1 MTDHQNEDRR
11 QPQDDSADPR
21 LRDLIYRAG
30 TVIRLRAQDSDWVWD
45 VFIRAQEGD
54 ESRLSGL
61 PIEIGELYPLL
72 VMENLGRGASP
83 FLVVSMCAQACASGA
98 IVTTETPE
106 LFDELQSLI
115 SEVRSNG
122 VVEAD
127 IKYGLDKKL
136 ARRLKIS
143 PPGAVEAPAEPPH
156 RASRKQ
162 PSTTPLPTDLP
173 QHTFPEAKV
182 AAMALADGPR
192 LRRWLPVEGELALRH
207 RVSEREPLQTKLLGA
222 PLLDWLGQAHTLEG
236 LQDELRQL
244 GLPAVLL
251 LHVCLG
257 AALESA
263 SDQRLFV
270 RHSIDEMVRAIGW
283 QPRSREERAEARRKV
298 WRWMAVFSALQV
310 IGKRAGRYKDPDTG
324 DAYDLTSRSEL
335 LHIAER
341 LDAEQLSYDPGQ
353 PPVAI
358 TYNAGPWVQQWRG
371 NHRVLSYFGDV
382 RKLAAI
388 PAGKPSG
395 AWAQS
400 IGLALQQWWREK
412 SATAVPALIGD
423 DNHLTIRFAQHPTR
437 RLLLDMFPATPT
449 VDDILDSHDPGR
461 AKSYWR
467 DAITLLKHAGV
478 IAYYRELGAVTP
490 KRQGWAREW
499 LDQELDIRPDDE
511 GKAAVAEIAQRA
523 RRVKR
528 VRMPAAKADSK
539 AS

>member
-1 MTDHQNEDRR
+1 MT
-11 QPQDDSADPR
+11 QPQDEQVKQPQDESADPR

-30 TVIRLRAQDSDWVWD
+30 SVIRLRVEDSDWVWD

-54 ESRLSGL
+54 ETRLGGL
-61 PIEIGELYPLL
+61 PIESGQLYPLL
-72 VMENLGRGASP
+72 VMENLGRTASP
-83 FLVVSMCAQACASGA
+83 FLVVSMCAQACAAGA
-98 IVTTETPE
+98 IVTTETAE
-106 LFDELQSLI
+106 LFNELQALI
-115 SEVRSNG
+115 NEVKSRG

-143 PPGAVEAPAEPPH
+143 PPGAVEAPAEPPRH
-156 RASRKQ
+156 SSRKL

-207 RVSEREPLQTKLLGA
+207 RVSEREPLQTKLRGA
-222 PLLDWLGQAHTLEG
+222 PLLDWLGMPHTLEG
-236 LQDELRQL
+236 LQEELRQL

-263 SDQRLFV
+263 SDKRLFV

-283 QPRSREERAEARRKV
+283 QPRSREERADARRKV

-358 TYNAGPWVQQWRG
+358 TYNAGPWIQQWRG

-395 AWAQS
+395 AWAQA

-412 SATAVPALIGD
+412 SATAVPSLTGD
-423 DNHLTIRFAQHPTR
+423 DNHLTVRFAQHPTR
-437 RLLLDMFPATPT
+437 RLLLDMFPPTPT
-449 VDDILDSHDPGR
+449 VDDILASHDPGR

-478 IAYYRELGAVTP
+478 IAHYRELGVITP

-499 LDQELDIRPDDE
+499 LDQELDIRPDDD

-528 VRMPAAKADSK
+528 VRMPAPRADSK

>member
-1 MTDHQNEDRR
+1 
-11 QPQDDSADPR
+11 
-21 LRDLIYRAG
+21 LIYRAG

-45 VFIRAQEGD
+45 VFIRAQDGD
-54 ESRLSGL
+54 ETRLSGL
-61 PIEIGELYPLL
+61 PIEVGELYPLL

-83 FLVVSMCAQACASGA
+83 FLVVSMCAQACAAGA
-98 IVTTETPE
+98 IINTETPE
-106 LFDELQSLI
+106 LFEELQTLI

-143 PPGAVEAPAEPPH
+143 PPGAVDAPAEPPH

-388 PAGKPSG
+388 PAGSR
-395 AWAQS
+395 A
-400 IGLALQQWWREK
+400 
-412 SATAVPALIGD
+412 ATTMLP
-423 DNHLTIRFAQHPTR
+423 P
-437 RLLLDMFPATPT
+437 P
-449 VDDILDSHDPGR
+449 
-461 AKSYWR
+461 
-467 DAITLLKHAGV
+467 KHA
-478 IAYYRELGAVTP
+478 
-490 KRQGWAREW
+490 
-499 LDQELDIRPDDE
+499 
-511 GKAAVAEIAQRA
+511 
-523 RRVKR
+523 
-528 VRMPAAKADSK
+528 
-539 AS
+539 

>member
-1 MTDHQNEDRR
+1 
-11 QPQDDSADPR
+11 
-21 LRDLIYRAG
+21 LIYRAG

-45 VFIRAQEGD
+45 VFIRAQDGD
-54 ESRLSGL
+54 ETRLSGL
-61 PIEIGELYPLL
+61 PIEVGELYPLL

-83 FLVVSMCAQACASGA
+83 FLVVSMCAQACAAGA
-98 IVTTETPE
+98 IITTETPE
-106 LFDELQSLI
+106 LFEELQTLI

-143 PPGAVEAPAEPPH
+143 PPGAVDAPAEPPH

-388 PAGKPSG
+388 PAGSR
-395 AWAQS
+395 A
-400 IGLALQQWWREK
+400 
-412 SATAVPALIGD
+412 ATTMLP
-423 DNHLTIRFAQHPTR
+423 P
-437 RLLLDMFPATPT
+437 P
-449 VDDILDSHDPGR
+449 
-461 AKSYWR
+461 K
-467 DAITLLKHAGV
+467 DA
-478 IAYYRELGAVTP
+478 
-490 KRQGWAREW
+490 
-499 LDQELDIRPDDE
+499 
-511 GKAAVAEIAQRA
+511 
-523 RRVKR
+523 
-528 VRMPAAKADSK
+528 
-539 AS
+539 

>member
-1 MTDHQNEDRR
+1 
-11 QPQDDSADPR
+11 
-21 LRDLIYRAG
+21 LIYRAG

-45 VFIRAQEGD
+45 VFIRAQDGD
-54 ESRLSGL
+54 ETRLSGL
-61 PIEIGELYPLL
+61 PIEVGELYPLL

-83 FLVVSMCAQACASGA
+83 FLVVSMCAQACAAGA

-106 LFDELQSLI
+106 LFEELQTLI

-143 PPGAVEAPAEPPH
+143 PPGAVDAPAEPPH

-388 PAGKPSG
+388 PAGSR
-395 AWAQS
+395 A
-400 IGLALQQWWREK
+400 
-412 SATAVPALIGD
+412 ATTMLP
-423 DNHLTIRFAQHPTR
+423 P
-437 RLLLDMFPATPT
+437 P
-449 VDDILDSHDPGR
+449 
-461 AKSYWR
+461 K
-467 DAITLLKHAGV
+467 DA
-478 IAYYRELGAVTP
+478 
-490 KRQGWAREW
+490 
-499 LDQELDIRPDDE
+499 
-511 GKAAVAEIAQRA
+511 
-523 RRVKR
+523 
-528 VRMPAAKADSK
+528 
-539 AS
+539 